1 MSRDKSDELAH
12 QYTRVYWL
20 EQDNARLLAQI
31 GEVISLVSDLE
42 ERDHVREDELAQ
54 ACCERDVQRA
64 AAEQKAQEVEAQAP
78 ELRRC

>member
-31 GEVISLVSDLE
+31 SKV
-42 ERDHVREDELAQ
+42 VR
-54 ACCERDVQRA
+54 
-64 AAEQKAQEVEAQAP
+64 KMAP
-78 ELRRC
+78 FREMASHAMVAIFPQYVFW